1 MEYRQRRA
9 PCPGRASTPIPTSQ
23 LVGVYVSNPDKVG
36 HDAGEL
42 AGLVSTFGVAA
53 TSDVDALLALEPD
66 CIVHTAMADDRIF
79 EALQD
84 LERFLAAGINVVSSS
99 PVMLQYPA
107 PDDPLA
113 APVIAAAEKAG
124 VSIFVNGVDPG
135 FANDA
140 LPLVLSGVSER
151 IEEVRCSEV
160 LNYNTY
166 NQPMVLFGIMGFGG
180 AMDEV
185 PFLLT
190 PGVLTMAW
198 GSVVRQIA
206 AGLGVTLTD
215 VTEWYEREAA
225 PEDFEV
231 DAGTIKAGT
240 AAALHFEVRGMVGDR
255 AVVVLEH
262 VTRLRD
268 DLGRHVAPA
277 RRAGLLPRGDQGRAE
292 LHPRPAAHG
301 HRRRPQHRRAEG
313 NRHAARQR
321 RAGGDRGT
329 ARARHCARPPP
340 RHRPGSRRHLS
351 TPCRALTAAITT
363 HGKPART
370 QFTQSIACAPS
381 RQPPSGAKRVVCPRT
396 RPSTA

>member
-1 MEYRQRRA
+1 MPYRVVQWSTGNV
-9 PCPGRASTPIPTSQ
+9 GRHALAGIDAHPELE
-23 LVGVYVSNPDKVG
+23 LVGLYVSNAEKVG
-36 HDAGEL
+36 RDAGDL
-42 AGLVSTFGVAA
+42 AGLGHTTGVTG
-53 TSDVDALLALEPD
+53 TSDMEKLLALRPD

-79 EALQD
+79 DALKD

-99 PVMLQYPA
+99 PVMLQFPA

-113 APVIAAAEKAG
+113 APVIAAAQEAG

-166 NQPMVLFGIMGFGG
+166 NQPMVLFDIMGFGG

-185 PFLLT
+185 PFLLS

-231 DAGTIKAGT
+231 DAGTIGVGT

-268 DLGRHVAPA
+268 DLGANGPSPPGRVATA
-277 RRAGLLPRGDQGRAE
+277 WRSRA
-292 LHPRPAAHG
+292 
-301 HRRRPQHRRAEG
+301 
-313 NRHAARQR
+313 
-321 RAGGDRGT
+321 
-329 ARARHCARPPP
+329 
-340 RHRPGSRRHLS
+340 SRTTRS
-351 TPCRALTAAITT
+351 TCN
-363 HGKPART
+363 
-370 QFTQSIACAPS
+370 
-381 RQPPSGAKRVVCPRT
+381 
-396 RPSTA
+396 

>member
-1 MEYRQRRA
+1 
-9 PCPGRASTPIPTSQ
+9 
-23 LVGVYVSNPDKVG
+23 
-36 HDAGEL
+36 
-42 AGLVSTFGVAA
+42 
-53 TSDVDALLALEPD
+53 
-66 CIVHTAMADDRIF
+66 
-79 EALQD
+79 
-84 LERFLAAGINVVSSS
+84 
-99 PVMLQYPA
+99 MLQYPA

-206 AGLGVTLTD
+206 AGLGVTLTE

-231 DAGTIKAGT
+231 DAGTIKEGT

-277 RRAGLLPRGDQGRAE
+277 GWARLLPGRDQRRAQ

-301 HRRRPQHRRAEG
+301 DRRRPQHGRAEG
-313 NRHAARQR
+313 DRHAPRQR
-321 RAGGDRGT
+321 RAGGDRGPT
-329 ARARHCARPPP
+329 RPRHRARPPARHGP
-340 RHRPGSRRHLS
+340 RSRRHLN
-351 TPCRALTAAITT
+351 TVCVRAAAT
-363 HGKPART
+363 
-370 QFTQSIACAPS
+370 
-381 RQPPSGAKRVVCPRT
+381 
-396 RPSTA
+396 

>member
-1 MEYRQRRA
+1 MSYRVIQWSTGNV
-9 PCPGRASTPIPTSQ
+9 GRHALAGIDAHPDLELIG
-23 LVGVYVSNPDKVG
+23 LFVSNPDKVG
-36 HDAGEL
+36 TDAGEL
-42 AGLVSTFGVAA
+42 AGLGRNLGVAA
-53 TSDVDALLALEPD
+53 TNDVDALLALRPD

-79 EALQD
+79 EAIAD
-84 LERFLAAGINVVSSS
+84 LERFLTAGSNVVSSS

-113 APVIAAAEKAG
+113 APVIAAAHNAG

-140 LPLVLSGVSER
+140 LPLVLSGVCER

-166 NQPMVLFGIMGFGG
+166 NQPMVLFDIMGFGR
-180 AMDEV
+180 DLQDV
-185 PFLLT
+185 PFLLS

-206 AGLGVTLTD
+206 AGLGVILTD
-215 VTEWYEREAA
+215 ITEWYEREPA

-268 DLGRHVAPA
+268 DLGAEWPQPA
-277 RRAGLLPRGDQGRAE
+277 GQGCYRVQITGEPNYTLDLQLMGTDGDHNTAGLKATAMRLVNAVPAVIAAPPGLVTALDLPLVTGRG
-292 LHPRPAAHG
+292 L
-301 HRRRPQHRRAEG
+301 
-313 NRHAARQR
+313 
-321 RAGGDRGT
+321 
-329 ARARHCARPPP
+329 
-340 RHRPGSRRHLS
+340 
-351 TPCRALTAAITT
+351 
-363 HGKPART
+363 
-370 QFTQSIACAPS
+370 
-381 RQPPSGAKRVVCPRT
+381 VVT
-396 RPSTA
+396 